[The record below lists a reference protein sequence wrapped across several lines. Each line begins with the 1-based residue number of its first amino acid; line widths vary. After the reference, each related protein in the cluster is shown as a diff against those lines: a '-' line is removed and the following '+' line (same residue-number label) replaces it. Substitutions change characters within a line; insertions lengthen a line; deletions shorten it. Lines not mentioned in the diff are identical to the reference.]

1 MEHDDLKSQT
11 LYSGSAANAPQS
23 PATSLAEHII
33 GNKAT
38 KTLPSRL
45 LTTPPHLQTPL
56 SCADANAA
64 AFPGKK
70 DIALTSD
77 PAETGAAALFCFNE
91 SNCKLWTAGDNAACM
106 ESVNFDVVIVRVIET
121 RPVPETL

>member
-1 MEHDDLKSQT
+1 MQQNNHD
-11 LYSGSAANAPQS
+11 AAV
-23 PATSLAEHII
+23 
-33 GNKAT
+33 KAADH
-38 KTLPSRL
+38 
-45 LTTPPHLQTPL
+45 PPHLQTPL

-77 PAETGAAALFCFNE
+77 PAETGAAALFCFNK

-106 ESVNFDVVIVRVIET
+106 ESVNFDVVIAACMERGDCEGD
-121 RPVPETL
+121 